1 MTRSCRETDGP
12 CRAFPGEATSCIRLA
27 GADLCTLG
35 RLVGA
40 LEGREDEIAAR
51 WERDY
56 ALTFGERAFH
66 CLNDFRDEARA
77 EIVEIFSRVR
87 DQDVQGL
94 SDWLRDRGR
103 ELFER
108 GVPFSE
114 VCRSLH
120 MFEESVVSVLR
131 KQGRNAEDILELF
144 TALDQLSHERLILL
158 AEAYHQTCHRRW
170 KDTEQALIKEVARC
184 EEQSGQRE
192 RLCGLVGR
200 SAPMQAIYERLSLA
214 AGSRETVLLTGD
226 TGTGK
231 DLAARTIHA
240 LAGDPPER
248 FVPVNCAA
256 LSHDL
261 IESEL
266 FGHMRG
272 SFSGAQADH
281 PGLFRAAQGGTLF
294 LDEVTELPPE
304 AQAKLLRAL
313 QERAVRPVGGL
324 AEIPVITR
332 IVASTNR
339 DLEVALDEG
348 RVRRDLYYRLRQMVI
363 AFPPL
368 AERRADIPLLVR
380 HFAAKAAADGLCP
393 RAPVFTPE
401 AVDRLA
407 SCDWPGNVRELES
420 VVRLACR
427 VAKDGRVDVRELG
440 LDAVWEKTEPTA
452 AATAGPAPVSMREA
466 EKDAIERALDATTGN
481 KTQAARLLGISR
493 KQLYAKLRAYGI

>member
-1 MTRSCRETDGP
+1 MTRSCTNSGGP
-12 CRAFPGEATSCIRLA
+12 CRAFPDESASCIRIA

-35 RLVGA
+35 RLVDA
-40 LEGREDEIAAR
+40 LEGHEDEIASR

-56 ALTFGERAFH
+56 ALTFGDRAFH
-66 CLNDFRDEARA
+66 SLNDFRAEANE
-77 EIVEIFSRVR
+77 EIREIFGRVR
-87 DQDVQGL
+87 EQDVSGL
-94 SDWLRDRGR
+94 SEWLHARGR
-103 ELFER
+103 LLFER
-108 GVPFSE
+108 GVPFPE

-120 MFEESVVSVLR
+120 LFEESVVGALR
-131 KQGRNAEDILELF
+131 SLGRGAEDVLELYS
-144 TALDQLSHERLILL
+144 ALDHLSHERLVLL
-158 AEAYHQTCHRRW
+158 AEAYHETCHRRL
-170 KDTEQALIKEVARC
+170 KDTEQALITEVARR
-184 EEQSGQRE
+184 EEQAGLRE
-192 RLCGLVGR
+192 RMCGLVGR

-214 AGSRETVLLTGD
+214 AGSRDTVLLTGD

-256 LSHDL
+256 LSHNL

-266 FGHMRG
+266 FGHTRG
-272 SFSGAQADH
+272 SFSGAQTDH

-324 AEIPVITR
+324 AEIAVTAR

-339 DLEVALDEG
+339 DLEAALDEG
-348 RVRRDLYYRLRQMVI
+348 MVRRDLYYRLRQMVI
-363 AFPPL
+363 AFPSL
-368 AERRADIPLLVR
+368 ADRRSDIPLLVR
-380 HFAAKAAADGLCP
+380 HFAEKAATDGLCSS
-393 RAPVFTPE
+393 APQFTADALE
-401 AVDRLA
+401 RLG
-407 SCDWPGNVRELES
+407 SCEWPGNVRELEN

-427 VAKDGRVDVRELG
+427 VATSGRVDVPELG
-440 LDAVWEKTEPTA
+440 LDAARAKKETPAVVAES
-452 AATAGPAPVSMREA
+452 PAPVSMREA
-466 EKDAIERALDATTGN
+466 EQDAIQRALQNTEGN

-493 KQLYAKLRAYGI
+493 KQLYAKLRAFGL